1 MIVAFSCFADPL
13 GRGSLSSV
21 FTIPGFG
28 PSTCNDYRSGTSDEP
43 SDYSLFFPSVF
54 QGNKIVFTSSGAAP
68 IPEPDTWAMLILGFG
83 LVGFSMRSRSTTAK
97 VSA

>member
-1 MIVAFSCFADPL
+1 IVAFSCFADPL

-28 PSTCNDYRSGTSDEP
+28 PSTCNDYRSGSPDRP
-43 SDYSLFFPSVF
+43 SPYSLKLPVIDEY
-54 QGNKIVFTSSGAAP
+54 GRIVFTADGTAP

-83 LVGFSMRSRSTTAK
+83 LVGFSMRRRKKLEITA
-97 VSA
+97 S